1 MENVSYQD
9 FLNVELRAGTILEVQ
24 DFPEARHPALKLQV
38 DFGEFGIK
46 WSSSQITT
54 LYAKEDLVGRQ
65 IIGAVNLG
73 DKKVGAFT
81 SEFLTTGFKDAD
93 GNIVLA
99 QPDRP
104 VPNGEK
110 LL

>member
-1 MENVSYQD
+1 METIPYSD
-9 FLNVELRAGTILEVQ
+9 FIKVELRAGTILEVQ
-24 DFPEARHPALKLQV
+24 DFPEARHPAFKLRV
-38 DFGEFGIK
+38 DFGEFEIK

-54 LYAKEDLVGRQ
+54 LYGKEELVGRQ
-65 IIGAVNLG
+65 VIGAVNLG
-73 DKKVGAFT
+73 DKKVGAFV
-81 SEFLTTGFKDAD
+81 SEFLTTGFKDRE

-99 QPDRP
+99 GPERP